1 MSGIDYSSV
10 SVGRKKLQTLQEKD
24 RSLVRQIEGIK
35 ENLKQGES

>member
-1 MSGIDYSSV
+1 LTGIDYSSV

-35 ENLKQGES
+35 KNLKQGES